1 MKPSFLI
8 LFPALLLAACASKT
22 PPVVTVRPQA
32 QGQALNR
39 SQARGVRHAEII
51 KAYPLGRYVD
61 PHSRRVMHEAHTVY
75 RVEATPKW
83 NLSRSDASPSIS
95 TPARYS
101 TEPTRSELLVELNR
115 QREATKAVT
124 QSGEAVTAKLS
135 ELGSA
140 LQQNRV
146 LAEQN
151 TAVRRELQATQ
162 QRLQAIERQLLE
174 RPLSTPETV
183 PDTEDDP
190 W

>member
-8 LFPALLLAACASKT
+8 LLPAFLLAACASKT
-22 PPVVTVRPQA
+22 PPVVTVRPQPE
-32 QGQALNR
+32 GQTLNR
-39 SQARGVRHAEII
+39 SQARGVRHAEVV

-75 RVEATPKW
+75 RVEATPQW
-83 NLSRSDASPSIS
+83 NLAKAGRSPSIPRHAS
-95 TPARYS
+95 SSA
-101 TEPTRSELLVELNR
+101 EPTRSELLVELNR

-124 QSGEAVTAKLS
+124 QSGEAVSAKLS

-151 TAVRRELQATQ
+151 TAMRRELQATQ

-174 RPLSTPETV
+174 RPLSTPEAV